1 VVEIEDT
8 GEDDASER
16 TRIGVTML
24 GAKKGSMGRA
34 LSRELGRIGKE
45 EDMEMGESYIRLFIA
60 SHILPS

>member
-1 VVEIEDT
+1 
-8 GEDDASER
+8 
-16 TRIGVTML
+16 ML